1 MEKII
6 GYLRWLW
13 RFSRGIRLSLTIN
26 SLLGILSVCVSLYFI
41 YICKKLVDI
50 ATRTVDGSLSLYTW
64 LMIGALAVQLVISA
78 LSIHFGNTTSAR
90 MTNQIRYRIY
100 SYLMESRWFG
110 KEKMHTGDQLNRLE
124 QDVNTVSDTICSSLP
139 SCLVTGFQL
148 LAAFLF
154 LWNMDATLAWT
165 LIFIMPCFLLFSKL
179 FFRKMRRLT
188 ADIRSTDSRVQA
200 HIQESLQHR
209 TTLQSLEQVPR
220 METRLFSLQSVLYGQ
235 VMRRTRFSIF
245 SRTVVGIAFSA
256 GYTLAFLWGIYG
268 IYKGTCTFGIMTAF
282 LQLVGQVQRPTL
294 QLTKQIP
301 SFIYTTTSIDR
312 LKELEASPLEEQ
324 GSVRKLNGVAG
335 IRFEDVS
342 FHYPDS
348 THNVTNH
355 FSYNFKPGSRTAIL
369 GETGSGKSTLF
380 RLILGLLQPQTG
392 AISIYNTEGEKSY
405 VSALTRCNFVYVP
418 QGNTLFSGS
427 IRDNLLL
434 GKPDASE
441 EEMERVLRI
450 ATADFVFDLPKGL
463 NTICGEKGSGLSEG
477 QAQRIAIARGL
488 LRPGSI
494 LLLDEF
500 SASIDSCTEQRLMN
514 NLLSFD
520 ANKTMIFITHREEI
534 ADYCHQILKINR
546 NL

>member
-1 MEKII
+1 MNRLLN
-6 GYLRWLW
+6 YLRWLW
-13 RFSRGIRLSLTIN
+13 RYSQGIRLALAFN
-26 SLLGILSVCVSLYFI
+26 SLLGIISVSVSLYFI
-41 YICKKLVDI
+41 YVCKKLVDI
-50 ATRTVDGSLSLYTW
+50 ATHTVNGSLSLYTW
-64 LMIGALAVQLVISA
+64 LMISTLVTQLAISA
-78 LSIHFGNTTSAR
+78 LSTHFGNKTSAH
-90 MTNQIRYRIY
+90 MTNLIRYRIY

-124 QDVNTVSDTICSSLP
+124 QDVNTVSDTICSSFP
-139 SCLVTGFQL
+139 SCLVTGYQL
-148 LAAFLF
+148 LAAFIF
-154 LWNMDATLAWT
+154 LWHMDAKLAWT
-165 LIFIMPCFLLFSKL
+165 LLFIMPCFLIFSKL

-188 ADIRSTDSRVQA
+188 ADIRSTDSRVQS

-209 TTLQSLEQVPR
+209 TTLQSLEQIPR
-220 METRLFSLQSVLYGQ
+220 METKLFSLQSVLYGQ

-245 SRTVVGIAFSA
+245 SRTVVGIAFAA

-312 LKELEASPLEEQ
+312 LQELESSPLEER
-324 GSVRKLNGVAG
+324 GAVCKLKGVAG

-348 THNVTNH
+348 SHNVTDH
-355 FSYNFKPGSRTAIL
+355 FFYDFTPGSRTAVL
-369 GETGSGKSTLF
+369 GETGAGKSTLF
-380 RLILGLLQPQTG
+380 RLILGLLQPQHGT
-392 AISIYNTEGEKSY
+392 IYLYNHEGEKY
-405 VSALTRCNFVYVP
+405 VVNALTRCNFVYVP

-434 GKPDASE
+434 GKPEATE
-441 EEMERVLRI
+441 EEIENVLHI
-450 ATADFVFDLPKGL
+450 ATADFVFDLPGGL
-463 NTICGEKGSGLSEG
+463 NTICGEQGSGLSEG

-500 SASIDSCTEQRLMN
+500 SSSIDGETEHRLMN
-514 NLLSFD
+514 NLLTFD
-520 ANKTMIFITHREEI
+520 SRKTMIFITHREEI
-534 ADYCHQILKINR
+534 ADYCHQILRIDR
-546 NL
+546 NV